1 TGEERIMRQA
11 CASILATAAL
21 VTALGSGT
29 AEAAVLDVTVRG
41 SDAIFLAGRTDI
53 TIPLASA
60 PWSSPTGMQR
70 HGGPTPEEI
79 QETFPP
85 YLGVAAGDVI
95 RLADPSIGGISYF
108 NGVGAPFYGPEGNN
122 ADCAGS
128 SCSDLSSFGGIS
140 GYFGPEGALVG
151 VFLDNSIPSAGA
163 PARLDFSTTGLGRN
177 FTTLSPGLG
186 QIFYIGN
193 GVTTSSIFQ
202 EFIAPSGATR
212 LFLGIPDGFGFDGVP
227 GAYDDNDG
235 AYRVRIGVNE
245 VPTVP
250 EPGVLAL
257 LGLGLVGLAAAR
269 LRTPQGSKVPG

>member
-1 TGEERIMRQA
+1 MKQA
-11 CASILATAAL
+11 CASIVATAAL
-21 VTALGSGT
+21 VAALGSG
-29 AEAAVLDVTVRG
+29 AAGAAVLNVTVRG

-53 TIPLASA
+53 TIPPASD
-60 PWSSPTGMQR
+60 PWNSPTGMQR

-85 YLGVAAGDVI
+85 FLGVVGGDII

-108 NGVGAPFYGPEGNN
+108 NGIGGSYFGPEGNN
-122 ADCAGS
+122 ADCLGS

-151 VFLDNSIPSAGA
+151 VFLDDGIPASGA
-163 PARLDFSTTGLGRN
+163 PARLNFSTAGLGRN
-177 FTTLSPGLG
+177 FLTLTPGLG
-186 QIFYIGN
+186 QIFDIGN
-193 GVTTSSIFQ
+193 GVTTSAVFQ
-202 EFIAPSGATR
+202 EFIAPVGATR

-235 AYRVRIGVNE
+235 AYQVRIGVNE

-269 LRTPQGSKVPG
+269 LRGSQGMKGAA